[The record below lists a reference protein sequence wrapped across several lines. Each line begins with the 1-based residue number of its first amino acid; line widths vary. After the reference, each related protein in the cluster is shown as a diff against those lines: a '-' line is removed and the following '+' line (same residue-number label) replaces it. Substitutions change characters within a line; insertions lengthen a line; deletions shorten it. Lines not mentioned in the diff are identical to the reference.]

1 MSNGSVHVTVDS
13 SAVAAA
19 VSRLKGDIRNVADE
33 VRGVTGSIQIMRDKL
48 LSQMGTNGQRLEAVK
63 SEVTRSI
70 DAAAQTK
77 LVETAS
83 KIFAKIGLIE
93 SSKKRILQQYH
104 KVIVRCGRTSD
115 KFDRLNDEV
124 KSSYHLDIHRL
135 GKYIF
140 DIWYNHYQKVEDRI
154 DKQHT
159 GLLTTM
165 EQSVEQIRKKREQ
178 ELEDL
183 FKAVT
188 GKLEHFLAQRRTF
201 HQSIAMITA
210 GKLDAPLEKI
220 AIPMIVV
227 KKAGA
232 ETSQI
237 KIGSEMEPGINEHL
251 GYQLRET
258 EIFKTYRSEQTTLDQ
273 YIRWRDMT
281 PGELQQ
287 LEDNLGQLLKKK
299 QISKEYHE
307 LLVQALK
314 KNPPKAAEAFE
325 MPRSGENLHEIIHP
339 PVAEQEIQQIEIEL
353 DEDPVDEPDDDPEE
367 NEEEEEEMETQEETQ
382 EEEES

>member
-1 MSNGSVHVTVDS
+1 MSNGSVHVTVDT

-19 VSRLKGDIRNVADE
+19 VSRLKGDIRDVADE

-48 LSQMGTNGQRLEAVK
+48 LSQMGANGQRLEAVK

-83 KIFAKIGLIE
+83 EIFAKIGLIE
-93 SSKKRILQQYH
+93 KSKKRILQQFH
-104 KVIVRCGRTSD
+104 KSIVRCDRTSD

-154 DKQHT
+154 DTQHT
-159 GLLTTM
+159 GFLTTM

-178 ELEDL
+178 ELEEL

-188 GKLEHFLAQRRTF
+188 GKLEHFLSQRRTF
-201 HQSIAMITA
+201 HQSIAMITV

-220 AIPMIVV
+220 AIPMIIV
-227 KKAGA
+227 KKTGA
-232 ETSQI
+232 EHSEI
-237 KIGSEMEPGINEHL
+237 KIGNEMEPGVNEHL
-251 GYQLRET
+251 GYGLKET
-258 EIFKTYRSEQTTLDQ
+258 EIFKTYRSEQSNLDQ
-273 YIRWRDMT
+273 YIRWREMT
-281 PGELQQ
+281 AAELKQ
-287 LEDNLGQLLKKK
+287 LEENLGQLLKKK
-299 QISKEYHE
+299 QISREYHE

-339 PVAEQEIQQIEIEL
+339 PVEEPEARQIEIEL
-353 DEDPVDEPDDDPEE
+353 DEEPDDEPDQDPGE
-367 NEEEEEEMETQEETQ
+367 NESEEEETETQEED
-382 EEEES
+382 ES